1 MELIKIRK
9 KNLLGLIS
17 FIIAFAFSLQAFT
30 NTSYEFEINGGDY
43 QGFIL
48 KLKKLT
54 CPGGVDFLVII
65 EENGKIIYKKSF
77 TSDSILKLKVN
88 GGKHLHCDYF

>member
-1 MELIKIRK
+1 MEIIKIRK

-17 FIIAFAFSLQAFT
+17 LILTFAFSLQAFA
-30 NTSYEFEINGGDY
+30 NTTYEFEINGGDY

-54 CPGGVDFLVII
+54 CPD
-65 EENGKIIYKKSF
+65 
-77 TSDSILKLKVN
+77 
-88 GGKHLHCDYF
+88 